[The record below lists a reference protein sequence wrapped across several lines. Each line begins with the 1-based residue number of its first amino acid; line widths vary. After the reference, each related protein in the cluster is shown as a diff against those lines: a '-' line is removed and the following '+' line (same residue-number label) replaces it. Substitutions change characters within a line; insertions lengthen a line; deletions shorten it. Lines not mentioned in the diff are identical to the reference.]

1 MNIKNYIIAVN
12 SGLVALLNRYNPN
25 ASAMNVPKVTF
36 ELKDGFLLVVGHGA
50 RNNLQEMNEA
60 ASEIYRKMDET
71 QCYFLLVDYSELE
84 INVHMAEAFN
94 IVKRYE
100 LAQPDL
106 KKATIAAVFSGAG
119 TEFGKFWKEVGRKRG
134 FTIESFDTI
143 ELAKEWLKSKMKA

>member
-1 MNIKNYIIAVN
+1 
-12 SGLVALLNRYNPN
+12 
-25 ASAMNVPKVTF
+25 MNVPKVTF
-36 ELKDGFLLVVGHGA
+36 EFKDGYLLVVGHGA

-60 ASEIYRKMDET
+60 ASDIYRKMDET
-71 QCYFLLVDYSELE
+71 QCYFLLVDYRDLE

-100 LAQPDL
+100 VAQPGL
-106 KKATIAAVFSGAG
+106 KKATIAAVFSDAG

-143 ELAKEWLKSKMKA
+143 ESAKEWLKLKMKA